1 MKYLI
6 AVILVLFSIQNAE
19 AKFLQTDPIGYQDQM
34 NLYAYAMNDP
44 INKFDPT
51 GEHTEYTVDLENKT
65 IDVVIPVEFKGDE
78 ISNEDKAGIK
88 SDIEDRVSG
97 TIDDG
102 GQYDGFTVNA
112 TVVERSRGK
121 RNTITVVENN
131 HSGPGR
137 PASTGE
143 IGGTR
148 VTLQL
153 SPVDRTARAGHE
165 FGHILNLTHGRIN
178 QNGRDNIMNFG
189 RGLNSEQL
197 RRFLICQCNVKK
209 D

>member
-1 MKYLI
+1 MKYI
-6 AVILVLFSIQNAE
+6 IVVILVLFSIQNAE

-34 NLYAYAMNDP
+34 NLYAYVMNDP

-51 GEHTEYTVDLENKT
+51 GEYTEYTVNEETKT
-65 IDVVIPVEFKGDE
+65 IDVLIPVEFKGDE
-78 ISNEDKAGIK
+78 ISDSDKAGII
-88 SDIEDRVSG
+88 SDIENKVSG
-97 TIDDG
+97 EIDDG
-102 GQYDGFTVNA
+102 GKYDGYTVNA
-112 TVVERSRGK
+112 TVEERSRGD

-137 PASTGE
+137 PPSTGE

-165 FGHILNLTHGRIN
+165 FGHILNLRHGRIN

-189 RGLNSEQL
+189 SGLNSEQL
-197 RRFLICQCNVKK
+197 RRFLICRCNVRQ